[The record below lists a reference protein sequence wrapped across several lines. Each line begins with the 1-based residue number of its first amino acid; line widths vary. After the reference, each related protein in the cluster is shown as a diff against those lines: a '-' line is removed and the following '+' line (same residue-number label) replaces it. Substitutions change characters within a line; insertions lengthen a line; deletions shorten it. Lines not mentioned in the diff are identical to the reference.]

1 MIFSFHLFKSI
12 PLFLLNL
19 YFGFPVSLQNSKFL
33 QKLSVFYIT
42 NEM

>member
-1 MIFSFHLFKSI
+1 MIFSFHLFKLI

-19 YFGFPVSLQNSKFL
+19 YLGFPVSLQNPRFL
-33 QKLSVFYIT
+33 QNFLFFYIT